1 MRKTKTKKEKS
12 DIRQEEF
19 EDLLYDL
26 RHGAR
31 KLPETGEIMLEAAL
45 KVAAIAPVPEDLFA
59 QITTAQKDGIFPT
72 SPVEHHELHL
82 DNPAD

>member
-1 MRKTKTKKEKS
+1 
-12 DIRQEEF
+12 
-19 EDLLYDL
+19 
-26 RHGAR
+26 
-31 KLPETGEIMLEAAL
+31 MLEAAL